1 MDPVKYAEA
10 AYRNPLNVGPKWRA
24 LIVYEEDRFDFA
36 EPFIDAAINLDL
48 ETLILKLPAPTETR
62 IGITDNTRDQITEFQ
77 PETCVNLIRYKD
89 NETGFRGELLATERL
104 TVKTVGHSPGG
115 TLDLLTNGG
124 LALDDSG
131 YEEMYTW
138 MDELVAKT
146 KDADSIHI
154 TAPNGTDFTV
164 GLKGA
169 FFRPET
175 MNLPTGQVSC
185 VPPEA
190 GTLQGTIIC
199 IHGGS
204 GVFRKDSPV
213 KFTAEKGSITDTE
226 CSDPE
231 LLDSIMIELNRDPGA
246 RMTNEIGIG
255 ANRMSRVDTNPL
267 DAEKNRGSISI
278 GFGGP
283 QNDSVAQLNLLIP
296 GATAVI
302 TRGGVESIIVESTH

>member
-10 AYRNPLNVGPKWRA
+10 AFRNPLNVGPGWRA

-48 ETLILKLPAPTETR
+48 ETLILKLPTPTKTR
-62 IGITDNTRDQITEFQ
+62 TGITDKIREEIIEFK

-89 NETGFRGELLATERL
+89 NETGFRGELLAAERI

-115 TLDLLTNGG
+115 TLDLLTDGG
-124 LALDDSG
+124 LALDDEG
-131 YEEMYTW
+131 YDEMYTW
-138 MDELVAKT
+138 MDNLVAQT
-146 KDADSIHI
+146 KDAESIHI

-164 GLKGA
+164 GLKDA

-175 MNLPTGQVSC
+175 MNIPTGQVSC

-190 GTLQGTIIC
+190 GTLQGTIVC

-204 GVFRKDSPV
+204 GVFRKDNPV
-213 KFTAEKGSITDTE
+213 KFTAEKGSITDAE
-226 CSDPE
+226 CNDPE
-231 LLDSIMIELNRDPGA
+231 LLDQIMTELNRDAGA

-255 ANRMSRVDTNPL
+255 ANKMSKIETNPL

-283 QNDSVAQLNLLIP
+283 HNDSVAQLNLLIP
-296 GATAVI
+296 GASATLTKNGEKI
-302 TRGGVESIIVESTH
+302 PLI

>member
-10 AYRNPLNVGPKWRA
+10 AFRNPLNVGPGWRA
-24 LIVYEEDRFDFA
+24 LIVYEDNRFDYA
-36 EPFIDAAINLDL
+36 EPFIEAAINLDL
-48 ETLILKLPAPTETR
+48 ETLILKLPTPMETR
-62 IGITDNTRDQITEFQ
+62 TGITDEIRDQITDFK

-115 TLDLLTNGG
+115 TLDLLTRGG
-124 LALDDSG
+124 LALDDEG
-131 YEEMYTW
+131 YDEMYTW
-138 MDELVAKT
+138 MDHLVAQT
-146 KDADSIHI
+146 KDAESIHI

-190 GTLQGTIIC
+190 GTLQGTIVC

-204 GVFRKDSPV
+204 GVFRKNSPV
-213 KFTAEKGSITDTE
+213 RFTAEKGSITDVE
-226 CSDPE
+226 CSDE
-231 LLDSIMIELNRDPGA
+231 ERLDLIRTELNRDPGA

-267 DAEKNRGSISI
+267 DAEKNRGSKSI

-283 QNDSVAQLNLLIP
+283 HNDSMAQLNLLIP
-296 GATAVI
+296 GASATLTKNGEKI
-302 TRGGVESIIVESTH
+302 PLI

>member
-10 AYRNPLNVGPKWRA
+10 AFRNPLNVGPGWRTV
-24 LIVYEEDRFDFA
+24 IIYEEDRFDFT

-48 ETLILKLPAPTETR
+48 ETLILKLPTPTKTR
-62 IGITDNTRDQITEFQ
+62 TGITDKIQEEISEFK
-77 PETCVNLIRYKD
+77 PETCINLIRYKD
-89 NETGFRGELLATERL
+89 NETGFRGELLAAERNTL
-104 TVKTVGHSPGG
+104 KTVGHSPGG
-115 TLDLLTNGG
+115 TLDLLTDGG
-124 LALDDSG
+124 LALDDEG
-131 YEEMYTW
+131 YDEMYTW
-138 MDELVAKT
+138 MDNLVAQT
-146 KDADSIHI
+146 KDAESIHI

-164 GLKGA
+164 GLKDA

-190 GTLQGTIIC
+190 GTLQGTIVC

-213 KFTAEKGSITDTE
+213 KFTAKGGSITDVE
-226 CSDPE
+226 CSDSE
-231 LLDSIMIELNRDPGA
+231 LLDLIMTELNRDLGA

-255 ANRMSRVDTNPL
+255 ANKMSRVDRPPL

-283 QNDSVAQLNLLIP
+283 HNNSVAQLNLLIP
-296 GATAVI
+296 EASAVLI
-302 TRGGVESIIVESTH
+302 KNGKQVRIV